1 MWIALVSDS
10 YADALAF
17 SEQSL
22 ATAIAPLEIDGA
34 LVGKGCALILLRRTR
49 EGAGIL
55 AEGRRRCAANGNLYP
70 LVGSEAVLGVCRVL
84 DGHIKDG
91 IRTIEEAI
99 QIQEKEGYHDVTD
112 WYRLFLA
119 EIYLQIISGHE
130 RPPFPILVR
139 NLWVILKVMVTAKS
153 TVRPCGTYP
162 EEPAFTTLPDIN
174 VGRAQMVLGLL
185 YKISKITPLRLNI

>member
-1 MWIALVSDS
+1 MRFDIASTN
-10 YADALAF
+10 
-17 SEQSL
+17 Q
-22 ATAIAPLEIDGA
+22 G
-34 LVGKGCALILLRRTR
+34 RRR
-49 EGAGIL
+49 DL

-153 TVRPCGTYP
+153 TVCALAEHILKNPHLH
-162 EEPAFTTLPDIN
+162 PAGIN

-185 YKISKITPLRLNI
+185 YKIRKNHTLAI